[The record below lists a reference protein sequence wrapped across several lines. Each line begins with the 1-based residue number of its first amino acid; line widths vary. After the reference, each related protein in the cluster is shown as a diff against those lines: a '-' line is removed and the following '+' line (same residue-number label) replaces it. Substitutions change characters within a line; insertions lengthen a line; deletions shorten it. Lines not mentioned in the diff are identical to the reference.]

1 MSVASQQFVVTSVV
15 DHVATVTLNRPD
27 VLNALNDELAR
38 ALHEALQAAA
48 ADDEVRCVVINGAGD
63 NFMAGGDLQFF
74 RERLPEIRATQG
86 RDLHDMFEHVHGT
99 IRVIREMPKP
109 VVASVRGAAAGFGM
123 SLMLCCDLAVAAES
137 SVFTLAYCHIGSS
150 PDGGSTYF
158 LPRVLG
164 MKRAFE
170 IALLGERF
178 DAHRA
183 AELGLVNRVV
193 TDGELQHVTDQL
205 VGGLARGPAAAYA
218 KTKKLLNGSLDAQLG
233 EQLDYERDAFVE
245 GAQGG
250 DFAEGVTAFCEKRK
264 PAFT

>member
-1 MSVASQQFVVTSVV
+1 MPDSQHVLTVVN
-15 DHVATVTLNRPD
+15 DGVATVTLNRPE
-27 VLNALNDELAR
+27 VLNALNDELAK

-48 ADDEVRCVVINGAGD
+48 ADEQARCVVINGAGD

-74 RERLPEIRATQG
+74 RQRLPEIRATKG
-86 RDLHDMFEHVHGT
+86 RDLTAMFEHVHGT

-109 VVASVRGAAAGFGM
+109 VVASVRGAAAGFGL
-123 SLMLCCDLAVAAES
+123 SLMLCCDLVVAAES
-137 SVFTLAYCHIGSS
+137 SVFTLAYCHIGAS

-178 DAHRA
+178 DAQRA

-193 TDGELQHVTDQL
+193 ADDELQQATDELAGAL
-205 VGGLARGPAAAYA
+205 VKGPAAAYA
-218 KTKKLLNGSLDAQLG
+218 KTKALLNGSLGAQLG
-233 EQLDYERDAFVE
+233 EQLDLERDAFVA
-245 GAQGG
+245 GAQGE
-250 DFAEGVTAFCEKRK
+250 DFAEGVSAFCEKRK
-264 PAFT
+264 PRFA